1 MDNFERI
8 LDQTTT
14 FYKDILD
21 NFCTVSHIK
30 DVIKFGRC
38 RGLWPLLGQW
48 EGIYQCTYLVKF
60 LFYVYFRAWSKMLN
74 FSDDQ
79 APKGNKG
86 ALLWKFVMDHIVNN
100 RKERR
105 KSVSGLVNT

>member
-1 MDNFERI
+1 M
-8 LDQTTT
+8 
-14 FYKDILD
+14 D

-30 DVIKFGRC
+30 NVIKYARC
-38 RGLWPLLGQW
+38 RGLRPTVKTSVLT
-48 EGIYQCTYLVKF
+48 TYLVKF
-60 LFYVYFRAWSKMLN
+60 LFFDYFRAWSKMLN

-86 ALLWKFVMDHIVNN
+86 ALLWKFVMDHIVNS